1 MLEQRRKLREDSR
14 RLIQEEVEKMEK
26 DLAQEQVRS
35 IPHIT
40 PLVIH
45 LSSVADSVCIYAETQ
60 QFN

>member
-40 PLVIH
+40 RVAIH
-45 LSSVADSVCIYAETQ
+45 LI
-60 QFN
+60 